1 MLGILEKTK
10 LLKLFYAMK
19 NLYKTTVTTQGGR
32 NGHTRSEDGIL
43 DMELRKPKSLGG
55 EGGDYSNPEQLFAAG
70 YSACYGSA
78 LEHVAKQHK
87 IDLGDYSVTA
97 TVKLGQTD
105 SGNLQLS
112 AILDTMLIK
121 LGEPRLDAY
130 IAAAT
135 APGITWGVNTLELD
149 PELRR
154 SLVDAPAPALP
165 RTGSA

>member
-1 MLGILEKTK
+1 
-10 LLKLFYAMK
+10 MK

-112 AILDTMLIK
+112 AILDTYIPGVDVETGEKLVNEAHEVCPYSRATRDNIDVTLNLMLD
-121 LGEPRLDAY
+121 ED
-130 IAAAT
+130 
-135 APGITWGVNTLELD
+135 
-149 PELRR
+149 
-154 SLVDAPAPALP
+154 
-165 RTGSA
+165 